1 MRVIEEH
8 VYEPLGSNDSI
19 KVDIRVIA
27 ATNRDLKAL
36 VEEGQFR
43 DDLYY
48 RLNVVNILLPPL
60 RDRKEDIPLLIEHFV
75 DKFRAEKQKDINGI
89 SDSVMTLLMQHGFPG
104 NIRELEN
111 IIEYAFILCPGGLI
125 QENHLP
131 DSFQAGEITNPS
143 QIDTGSG
150 NLSLEQIE
158 KQAILSS
165 LQRNKWKKMMT
176 CRELGISKDTL
187 RRKIERYDLD
197 NPLEGN

>member
-1 MRVIEEH
+1 M
-8 VYEPLGSNDSI
+8 YSPLGSNESI

-27 ATNRDLKAL
+27 ATNKDLKTL
-36 VEEGQFR
+36 VKQGLFR

-48 RLNVVNILLPPL
+48 RLNVVNITLPPL
-60 RDRKEDIPLLIEHFV
+60 RDRKEDIPLLVEHFV

-89 SDSVMTLLMQHGFPG
+89 SDGVLTQLMQHPFPG

-125 QENHLP
+125 HERHLP
-131 DSFQAGEITNPS
+131 DSFHTDEPENNFERELQ
-143 QIDTGSG
+143 SG
-150 NLSLEQIE
+150 GLSLEQIE
-158 KQAILSS
+158 KQAILGA

-187 RRKIERYDLD
+187 RRKIERYKLED
-197 NPLEGN
+197 PLNVT

>member
-1 MRVIEEH
+1 
-8 VYEPLGSNDSI
+8 SNESI

-36 VEEGQFR
+36 VEEGAFR

-48 RLNVVNILLPPL
+48 RLNVANIMLPPL
-60 RDRKEDIPLLIEHFV
+60 RDRKEDIPLLIEHFI

-89 SDSVMTLLMQHGFPG
+89 SDTVLARLMHHTFPG

-111 IIEYAFILCPGGLI
+111 IIEYGFILCPGGLI

-131 DSFQAGEITNPS
+131 DSFHLEESNDSLDKGLLG
-143 QIDTGSG
+143 DG
-150 NLSLEQIE
+150 LSLEEIE
-158 KQAILSS
+158 KQAILGA

-187 RRKIERYDLD
+187 RRKIERYNLE
-197 NPLEGN
+197 NPLEVVT